1 MAERRCRHEP
11 SFKDNADR
19 WREITSNDSCES
31 YRRFIRHR
39 RAKCVKVAGYNGM
52 TRDNGASTFND
63 SDNSKGSIRFELN
76 FSFDAARNICLKSE
90 KIPPTLE
97 RVRVE
102 NVEVSSLETFVS
114 LPSQY
119 QNIVYDS

>member
-1 MAERRCRHEP
+1 MAERGGRHEP

-39 RAKCVKVAGYNGM
+39 RTKCVKVAGYNGM

-76 FSFDAARNICLKSE
+76 FSLMLQGIS
-90 KIPPTLE
+90 
-97 RVRVE
+97 V
-102 NVEVSSLETFVS
+102 SLEERENSSDFRASEGGKCRSVKLGNFCISPVTISEYCV
-114 LPSQY
+114 
-119 QNIVYDS
+119 